1 MRLFSVV
8 SAEISQKIM
17 KTVYCTRSSQFE
29 RAVKELLGT
38 KETLAR
44 ARETAVNELCGC
56 GELLRSPNDTL
67 AIEYINAAKDLNS
80 KMEFEA
86 IKGWAPGTTPKPQRT
101 AYALQAG
108 SRSTIC
114 DGRTSEM
121 LDFMPKNAAGVL
133 LRDIENGKISDIK
146 KNRKGDT
153 HDP

>member
-1 MRLFSVV
+1 MS
-8 SAEISQKIM
+8 SAQRFAAGGVYIANALTADALVFGSECGDITKIM

-86 IKGWAPGTTPKPQRT
+86 IKRVGAGHDSET
-101 AYALQAG
+101 AADGVCSA
-108 SRSTIC
+108 SR
-114 DGRTSEM
+114 
-121 LDFMPKNAAGVL
+121 L
-133 LRDIENGKISDIK
+133 K
-146 KNRKGDT
+146 K
-153 HDP
+153 HYM